1 MSLSGPFWIFYAAVI
16 QNGGYQEADMS
27 DRNGP
32 DNKPIPGVI
41 ALRAE
46 IQELKDRYDQLT
58 KSTTMTIARQDQV
71 IQELQA
77 RVARLEERST

>member
-1 MSLSGPFWIFYAAVI
+1 
-16 QNGGYQEADMS
+16 MS

-41 ALRAE
+41 ALRTE